1 MNYSDRDTLLVP
13 TDFTSVADCA
23 IDHAIEIAN
32 LFKHKICL
40 LHIVNKKMP
49 EEDKK
54 KALNHLKKVANFTH
68 ERSGLAVSVRLEE
81 GSIFDKISQVA
92 NEINAEFILMGIH
105 GKKGLQ
111 HLLGS
116 YFYKVILS
124 SQVPVLVVKK
134 KHHHVGYNNI
144 VVPVDFSYESTQ
156 KVNEAIRF
164 AKYFDSVIHVIG
176 VIRSTS
182 AVYKI
187 NKEAL
192 LKNLNDYISKY
203 GVKVHTE
210 VLIKPGSSIED
221 EILEY
226 AENVDADLVM
236 IAINKDKKSD
246 MPGKNDAEN
255 IIDKAEMPVLTVFPP
270 EDSDDDSTLF
280 STFIDPLGL
289 MQKDK

>member
-1 MNYSDRDTLLVP
+1 MNHSERDTLLVP

-23 IDHAIEIAN
+23 IDHAIEIAS

-40 LHIVNKKMP
+40 LHIVSKKMN
-49 EEDKK
+49 ESEKK
-54 KALNHLKKVANFTH
+54 KAHDHLKKVANFTR
-68 ERSGLAVSVRLEE
+68 ERSGLEVSFRIEE
-81 GSIFDKISQVA
+81 GTIFDKISQTA
-92 NEINAEFILMGIH
+92 NDINAEFILMGIH
-105 GKKGLQ
+105 GRKGLQ
-111 HLLGS
+111 HLWGS

-182 AVYKI
+182 SVYKI

-192 LKNLNDYISKY
+192 LKNLNDYITNH

-255 IIDKAEMPVLTVFPP
+255 IIDKAEMPVLNVFPT

-280 STFIDPLGL
+280 TSFIDPLGL
-289 MQKDK
+289 MDK